1 MGKIP
6 YDLSLY
12 SATGRVYLTDVST
25 GANTKLIVFVF
36 SEKRYKYDR

>member
-25 GANTKLIVFVF
+25 GANTKINSVRIFRKEV
-36 SEKRYKYDR
+36 